1 MPDDRGDASVADLA
15 ARDPEGFASRAWEAL
30 APALFGTALRV
41 LRSAE
46 EAEDV
51 LQDSFVK
58 MLAQPPHIPEGS
70 LPAWM
75 RRVVVNRALDV
86 IRRHRRWSGNEFDET
101 SPIGASRLSSTE
113 RLDLERAM
121 AELPE
126 RARLVLVLHDVEGL
140 KHTEVAELLGVTTGT
155 SKSQLSRARALMREK
170 LTGLDLARE
179 DEEPES

>member
-15 ARDPEGFASRAWEAL
+15 ARDPEGFASRAWKAL
-30 APALFGTALRV
+30 APALYGSALRI

-58 MLAQPPHIPEGS
+58 MLAQPPEIPEGS

-75 RRVVVNRALDV
+75 RRVVVNGALDV
-86 IRRHRRWSGNEFDET
+86 VRRRKRWAWDELDET
-101 SPIGASRLSSTE
+101 SRVGASRVSSAE

-140 KHTEVAELLGVTTGT
+140 KHTEVAELLGVTAGT
-155 SKSQLSRARALMREK
+155 SKSQLSRARGLMREK
-170 LTGLDLARE
+170 LGAPARI
-179 DEEPES
+179 DESEGGAS